1 MKKRSKKIILGTLF
15 LFKKTTL
22 ILAID
27 IGNSFIHAALYN
39 SGRIIFHRKF
49 PAASGHP
56 SPLFKQ
62 VLNKVKNEKLSVGVS
77 SVVPETNSKWK
88 KLIKKQLKTSPLFIS
103 SKVILPVSLRVSK
116 PEKLGADRICNAA
129 AAYRYFKQNENV
141 IAVDF
146 GTATTYDVVLNH
158 GDYVGGVISPG
169 IETSAKAL
177 KAFTSKLPMLKSS
190 DFSFS
195 GKIVAKNTIEAIKS
209 GVIFSSLA
217 SFEGIIKGIEKESKR
232 KFKVVLTGGFAGLIH
247 GETSIKTIIRPNL
260 VLDGINYIMIL
271 NNGY

>member
-1 MKKRSKKIILGTLF
+1 VEERSKKINLGTLF
-15 LFKKTTL
+15 LFKQTTL

-39 SGRIIFHRKF
+39 YGKIILNRKF
-49 PAASGHP
+49 PAASGYP
-56 SPLFKQ
+56 SSLFRQ
-62 VLNKVKNEKLSVGVS
+62 VLNKIKNDKLTVGIS
-77 SVVPETNSKWK
+77 SVVPELNNGWK
-88 KLIKKQLKTSPLFIS
+88 KLIKKQLDTSPLFIS
-103 SKVILPVSLRVSK
+103 GKVVLPVSLRVSK

-129 AAYRYFKQNENV
+129 AAYQYFKRRQNV

-146 GTATTYDVVLNH
+146 GTATTYDVVLNQ

-177 KAFTSKLPMLKSS
+177 KEFTSKLPMLRSS

-195 GKIVAKNTIEAIKS
+195 GKIVGKNTIDAIKS
-209 GVIFSSLA
+209 GVVFSSVA
-217 SFEGIIKGIEKESKR
+217 SFEGIIKRIEKELKR
-232 KFKVVLTGGFAGLIH
+232 KFKVILTGGFAGLIH
-247 GETSIKTIIRPNL
+247 GETSIKTLIRPNL